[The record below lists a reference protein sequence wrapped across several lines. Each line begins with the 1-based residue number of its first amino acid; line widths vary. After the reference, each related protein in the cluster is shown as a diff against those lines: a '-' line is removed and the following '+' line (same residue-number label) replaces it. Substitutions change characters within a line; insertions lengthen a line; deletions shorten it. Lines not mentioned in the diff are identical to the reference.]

1 VETDKMIW
9 LLCWAEIID
18 RYSQTLAPKAKGR
31 ALPPEQCNPVPNSG
45 PRLRLVAV
53 DGALVA

>member
-1 VETDKMIW
+1 MIW
-9 LLCWAEIID
+9 LLCWAEMID

-31 ALPPEQCNPVPNSG
+31 ALPPEQSHPVLNRG
-45 PRLRLVAV
+45 PHLRLVAV